1 MGPNK
6 AATETKFFGELANRT
21 SQAAGRASIFMFAAG
36 EWTRPTSTSSHSAS
50 GQIFP
55 RTIQTL
61 STYFG
66 EQLRGTCRRLA
77 IATQQHR

>member
-6 AATETKFFGELANRT
+6 AATETKFFSELANRT
-21 SQAAGRASIFMFAAG
+21 SQAAGRDPPLCSRLVSGHGRRQLLLIQHRDKFSRTPFM
-36 EWTRPTSTSSHSAS
+36 
-50 GQIFP
+50 
-55 RTIQTL
+55 TL

-77 IATQQHR
+77 ITTQQHR

>member
-6 AATETKFFGELANRT
+6 AATETKFFGRIHLYGLRL
-21 SQAAGRASIFMFAAG
+21 
-36 EWTRPTSTSSHSAS
+36 AS
-50 GQIFP
+50 GHG
-55 RTIQTL
+55 RRRLLLIQHRDKFSRAPFRTL